1 MAVSVN
7 CNRRLYQKTIYGKG
21 GVLLNDTE
29 KTLSMLQE
37 GQAALK
43 NNLPGVMEK
52 FMGFAGAVLQEGILS
67 KKEKELI
74 AVAVAVGIHC
84 QP

>member
-1 MAVSVN
+1 
-7 CNRRLYQKTIYGKG
+7 
-21 GVLLNDTE
+21 LNET
-29 KTLSMLQE
+29 KKILSLLQE

-43 NNLPGVMEK
+43 NNLPEVMEK
-52 FMGFAGAVLQEGILS
+52 FMGFAGALTQEGILS
-67 KKEKELI
+67 KKEKDLI